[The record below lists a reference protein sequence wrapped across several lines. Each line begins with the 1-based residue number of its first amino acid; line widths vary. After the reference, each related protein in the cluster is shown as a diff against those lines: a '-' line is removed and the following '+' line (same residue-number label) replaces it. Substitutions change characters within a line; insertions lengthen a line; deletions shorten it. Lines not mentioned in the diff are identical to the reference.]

1 MKPFKLIGLC
11 AVVLLAA
18 ACGGGKGKGPTTG
31 GTQGGPTTAS
41 GSAVS
46 AEAKNRFDAGLQKMV
61 AHDKKSDWNE
71 ALCTEVA
78 GDFTTAADTQRKTA
92 EKDADKKFP
101 EALYNAGLAYQRCS
115 KDAEARAKFQAA
127 LADDP
132 SFHRA
137 KVQVALYDYKE
148 KGDAALDS
156 TITSLQSAV
165 LEAKFQ
171 NVDALVNLA
180 MLEMKRGGPAGWEG
194 CKEDYDC
201 AKLNIRR
208 ALAIDDGFMP
218 AFNQLALY
226 YLNTARAK
234 VAGADTK
241 GKKGGGAMLS
251 ARGKT
256 NQLSGQMLDLAA
268 LVCSQAIR
276 KNASYAPI
284 HNTAGLIQVE
294 LKNIN
299 SAVGSFNTARQ
310 LDPNFFEAQM
320 NYAAINLSFR
330 GFDQAE
336 QAYRQALKMRSN
348 SYEANLGLALA
359 MRGQINDSNWDKNLA
374 EAQSY
379 LDKCKQLDAN
389 RPEAYYNEAIL
400 TQEYKAKVSTGD
412 NTKAVEQLE
421 KAKTIF
427 DQFISKAGSNAE
439 YAEAVKRSNERKED
453 LDKMI
458 KFLKEGEK
466 ERKKMEQEEAEKAAQ
481 QAAPAA
487 PEGLEEGQA
496 APKEGEP
503 KPEEKK

>member
-1 MKPFKLIGLC
+1 MKPFKMIGLC
-11 AVVLLAA
+11 AVVLLAT
-18 ACGGGKGKGPTTG
+18 ACGGAKGKGATTG
-31 GTQGGPTTAS
+31 GTAGGPKTVS
-41 GSAVS
+41 GTEVS

-61 AHDKKSDWNE
+61 THDKKSDWSD
-71 ALCTEVA
+71 AVCTEVA
-78 GDFTTAADTQRKTA
+78 ADFTAAAEVQRKNA

-127 LADDP
+127 LTDDP
-132 SFHRA
+132 GFHRA

-148 KGDAALDS
+148 KGDAALDA
-156 TITSLQSAV
+156 TIKALQDAV

-180 MLEMKRGGPAGWEG
+180 MLEMKRGGQQGWEG
-194 CKEDYDC
+194 CKDDYDC
-201 AKLNIRR
+201 TKLNIRR

-234 VAGADTK
+234 VGADKK
-241 GKKGGGAMLS
+241 GKKGGMVS

-256 NQLSGQMLDLAA
+256 DQLSGQMLDLAA

-336 QAYRQALKMRSN
+336 QAYRQALKMRPN

-359 MRGQINDSNWDKNLA
+359 LRGEINDSNWDKNLA

-421 KAKTIF
+421 KAKVIF
-427 DQFISKAGSNAE
+427 DQFIAKAGSSAD

-466 ERKKMEQEEAEKAAQ
+466 ERKRMEQEEAEKAAQ
-481 QAAPAA
+481 QAAPTA
-487 PEGLEEGQA
+487 PQGLEEGQSPGA
-496 APKEGEP
+496 AEGGGT
-503 KPEEKK
+503 EEKK

>member
-18 ACGGGKGKGPTTG
+18 ACGGGKGKGADTPKP
-31 GTQGGPTTAS
+31 GGPTTAS

-78 GDFTTAADTQRKTA
+78 GDFTAAAETQRKTA
-92 EKDADKKFP
+92 EKDSDKKFP

-132 SFHRA
+132 AFHRA

-156 TITSLQSAV
+156 TITALQSAV

-180 MLEMKRGGPAGWEG
+180 MLEMKRGGQGGWEG
-194 CKEDYDC
+194 CKDDYDC

-234 VAGADTK
+234 VETKDTK
-241 GKKGGGAMLS
+241 GKKKGGAMLS

-256 NQLSGQMLDLAA
+256 DQLSGQMLDLAA

-336 QAYRQALKMRSN
+336 QAYRQALKMRAN

-400 TQEYKAKVSTGD
+400 TQEYKAKVSSGDTG
-412 NTKAVEQLE
+412 KAIEQLE
-421 KAKTIF
+421 KAKTIY

-439 YAEAVKRSNERKED
+439 YADAIKRSNERKED
-453 LDKMI
+453 LAKMI
-458 KFLKEGEK
+458 EFLKQGEK
-466 ERKKMEQEEAEKAAQ
+466 DRKRMEQEEAEKAAQ
-481 QAAPAA
+481 QAAPTAPQGLDEGAA
-487 PEGLEEGQA
+487 PA
-496 APKEGEP
+496 EGEP